1 MISSARVFTKK
12 KKYATFR
19 YNTVEV
25 ENGLECHLCYQFA
38 LNENLLQTSCLLLI
52 CMLYKRFGIISV
64 VHTFPNVQ
72 I

>member
-1 MISSARVFTKK
+1 MFS
-12 KKYATFR
+12 

-38 LNENLLQTSCLLLI
+38 LNANLLQTSCLRLI